1 MYSQR
6 KADTPEASPIFASGM
21 FCSISRAAINLM
33 NSGVHVVGVDEK
45 GQPTSCSTSLIL
57 SIDHENSN
65 AISLRWSFK
74 V

>member
-6 KADTPEASPIFASGM
+6 KADTPEASPIFASGKS
-21 FCSISRAAINLM
+21 CSSTRDEISLM

-45 GQPTSCSTSLIL
+45 GQPTSCNTTLIL
-57 SIDHENSN
+57 STGHKNSN
-65 AISLRWSFK
+65 DISLRWSLK